1 MPRGENRLIACSPN
15 TIYSRWY
22 PGSLR
27 GDLWVERLRIIDLKA
42 FLMAS
47 FLGGS
52 TVGGWEQI
60 VAMREHAF
68 IRQGKQV
75 SSRQK
80 YLFQVFFF
88 IFYES
93 IDVFLEISTLFPQ
106 RSGRN
111 LLNRNARSHP
121 SQVRH

>member
-1 MPRGENRLIACSPN
+1 MPRGENKLIAHSPN

-52 TVGGWEQI
+52 TVGGWEHI

-68 IRQGKQV
+68 IRQRKQV

-80 YLFQVFFF
+80 SAQQECEEPPFTSQALTSLDLTWF
-88 IFYES
+88 
-93 IDVFLEISTLFPQ
+93 
-106 RSGRN
+106 GKA
-111 LLNRNARSHP
+111 LLLKFS
-121 SQVRH
+121 